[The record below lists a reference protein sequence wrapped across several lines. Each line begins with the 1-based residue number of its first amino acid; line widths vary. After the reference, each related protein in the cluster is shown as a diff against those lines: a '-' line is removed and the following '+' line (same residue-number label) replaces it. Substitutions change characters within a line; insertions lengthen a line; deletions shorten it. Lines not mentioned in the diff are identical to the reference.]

1 MNANPNL
8 TGYNQGD
15 VQKLYT
21 SGSIIPNIDS
31 YGNLIIQN
39 VQGQMYSSSITIPL
53 QNVVYEPTKV
63 ETKYDVTFKEL

>member
-8 TGYNQGD
+8 TGYNQDD
-15 VQKLYT
+15 VQKLYQ
-21 SGSIIPNIDS
+21 SGSIALNIDS

-39 VQGQMYSSSITIPL
+39 IQGQLYSSSIMIPL
-53 QNVVYEPTKV
+53 QNVVYDPTKV

>member
-15 VQKLYT
+15 VQKLYQ
-21 SGSIIPNIDS
+21 SGSIHPNIDS

-39 VQGQMYSSSITIPL
+39 VTGQLYSSSIMVPL

>member
-8 TGYNQGD
+8 TGYNQDD
-15 VQKLYT
+15 VQTLY
-21 SGSIIPNIDS
+21 SVGSIVPNIDS

-39 VQGQMYSSSITIPL
+39 VSGQLYSSSITIPL
-53 QNVVYEPTKV
+53 QNVVYDPTKV

>member
-1 MNANPNL
+1 MNANPYL
-8 TGYNQGD
+8 LGYNQD
-15 VQKLYT
+15 DIQTLYS
-21 SGSIIPNIDS
+21 SGSIVPNIDS

-39 VQGQMYSSSITIPL
+39 ISGRLYSSSITIPL

>member
-8 TGYNQGD
+8 TGYNQDD
-15 VQKLYT
+15 VQKLYQ
-21 SGSIIPNIDS
+21 SGSIALNIDS

-39 VQGQMYSSSITIPL
+39 VRGQLYSSSIMIPL
-53 QNVVYEPTKV
+53 QNVVYDPTKV

>member
-8 TGYNQGD
+8 TGYNQDD
-15 VQKLYT
+15 VQKLYQ
-21 SGSIIPNIDS
+21 SGSIAPNIDS

-39 VQGQMYSSSITIPL
+39 VGGQLYSSSIMIPL
-53 QNVVYEPTKV
+53 QNVVYDPIKV

>member
-8 TGYNQGD
+8 TGYNQDD
-15 VQKLYT
+15 VQKLYQ
-21 SGSIIPNIDS
+21 SGSIPPNIDS

-39 VQGQMYSSSITIPL
+39 VTGQLYSSSIMIPL